1 VKSLLFTLV
10 LAVAAAAVASADDD
24 PTPTPTREPSLA
36 ERAEVAKRQVAAS
49 NKGREQKPAGR
60 MLNNEDL
67 KKAKGN
73 VIYLKAPASAAPV
86 AASAPVSA
94 SSASSASD
102 VAVAITRSPVSASG
116 DLVRELDESR
126 GRAMRLRKTLDE
138 TQQALAGGPSP
149 EYRTVL
155 EERLRST
162 MNELMQTQ
170 ETIGALSERMR
181 QSEPASG
188 SKEK

>member
-10 LAVAAAAVASADDD
+10 LAAAAAALASAQDD
-24 PTPTPTREPSLA
+24 PTPVPTREPSLA
-36 ERAEVAKRQVAAS
+36 ERAEAVKRQAAAKD
-49 NKGREQKPAGR
+49 KGRDQKPAGR

-73 VIYLKAPASAAPV
+73 VIYLKAPASPVPVVVSAAP
-86 AASAPVSA
+86 STPSM
-94 SSASSASD
+94 SDASD
-102 VAVAITRSPVSASG
+102 VPVAITKAPVGASG
-116 DLVRELDESR
+116 NMLRELDESR
-126 GRAMRLRKTLDE
+126 GRALRLRTTIDE
-138 TQQALAGGPSP
+138 TQQALANGPSP

-162 MNELMQTQ
+162 MNELLQTQ

-181 QSEPASG
+181 QSEPASS